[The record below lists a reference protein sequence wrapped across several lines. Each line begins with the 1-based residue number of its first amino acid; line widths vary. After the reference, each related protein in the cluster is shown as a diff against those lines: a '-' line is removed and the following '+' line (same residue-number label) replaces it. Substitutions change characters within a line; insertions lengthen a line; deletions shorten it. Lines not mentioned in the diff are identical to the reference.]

1 MIDLSLILSDTSSIK
16 RMAGE
21 YISKL
26 KTNITSVQFKLK
38 EIDQA
43 KNHLL
48 KELKHNNFIE

>member
-26 KTNITSVQFKLK
+26 KTNITSVRFKLK
-38 EIDQA
+38 EIDQT

-48 KELKHNNFIE
+48 KELKHNNLIE

>member
-38 EIDQA
+38 EIDQT

-48 KELKHNNFIE
+48 KELKHNNLIE